1 MAIEVFNRYE
11 KKYLVPIEKA
21 GALIKAMSFRMEPD
35 AFNVG
40 GETYKITN
48 IYYDTADSA
57 LIRTSVEKPVYKEK
71 FRLRAYGVPNLTDQV
86 FLEIKKKYN
95 GNVNK
100 RRTTMPLIQA
110 YQYLNQGL
118 RPVSEQT
125 ESLVGEQAGGQV
137 LKQASA
143 RKINWQVLKEIDYM
157 KSLYGLVPKAYIS
170 YDRMAYFDR
179 EDKNFR
185 VTFDT
190 NIQTRRNHLRLEDGA
205 YGEQLLNKGMMLMEV
220 KIPGAMPLW
229 FNHYLTELEIYPT
242 SFSKYGMEYKRFLA
256 KEAQEQKRKG
266 ELLCWNP
273 SLQVQAHLA

>member
-11 KKYLVPIEKA
+11 KKYLVPNEKA
-21 GALIKAMSFRMEPD
+21 EALIKAMSFRMEPD

-48 IYYDTADSA
+48 
-57 LIRTSVEKPVYKEK
+57 
-71 FRLRAYGVPNLTDQV
+71 
-86 FLEIKKKYN
+86 
-95 GNVNK
+95 
-100 RRTTMPLIQA
+100 
-110 YQYLNQGL
+110 
-118 RPVSEQT
+118 
-125 ESLVGEQAGGQV
+125 
-137 LKQASA
+137 
-143 RKINWQVLKEIDYM
+143 
-157 KSLYGLVPKAYIS
+157 IS

-205 YGEQLLNKGMMLMEV
+205 YGEQLLNEGMMLMEV

-242 SFSKYGMEYKRFLA
+242 SFSKYGTEYKRFLA